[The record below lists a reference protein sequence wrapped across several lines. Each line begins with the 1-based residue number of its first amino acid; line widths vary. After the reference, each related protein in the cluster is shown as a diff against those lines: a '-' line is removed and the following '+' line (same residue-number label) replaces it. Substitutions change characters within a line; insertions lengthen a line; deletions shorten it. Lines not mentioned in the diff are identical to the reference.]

1 MPRWR
6 WGSPEGRG
14 TESTVQRLRANSN
27 AFVYHTLPPT
37 GSFQCP
43 SDCPDGGGP
52 RIGYTYAREIP
63 ICNWG
68 LDARNLY
75 PSLRGSPI
83 AIGATAPLPQ
93 GCAPPSGQW
102 HPRRG
107 SRSGIEETPSG
118 EGIVY
123 KCNGIRPTLN
133 SGLCTSLFGAP
144 PSPSGQPHPSL
155 RGVHPRRGNGRVD
168 PPRRG
173 SQRGIE
179 VTPSGEGYINAVV
192 FKHKR

>member
-1 MPRWR
+1 MYSLYVDPPRR
-6 WGSPEGRG
+6 GSQRGIETTPSGEGY
-14 TESTVQRLRANSN
+14 SIQMQWNS
-27 AFVYHTLPPT
+27 PT
-37 GSFQCP
+37 NVEQW
-43 SDCPDGGGP
+43 
-52 RIGYTYAREIP
+52 T
-63 ICNWG
+63 
-68 LDARNLY
+68 LY